1 MRRHSVS
8 VAFGILLGAVTVLAQ
23 VQAPPAPWRGAG
35 PTPCVGSDG
44 GVFQCPPAAGAVAIR
59 AGRLFDSKT
68 GQLLSRQVVLLSGE
82 RITEVGPEAQL
93 KIPAG
98 VRVIDL
104 SQATVLPGLIDAH
117 THMFNN
123 RGPKGSTEAS
133 MLIAVQNA
141 QADLRAGFTAARD
154 MSSHGNGYGDVAIRD
169 AINEGRFDGPRY
181 QVSTLGIVWGAT
193 PPDPARPDNPL
204 ASTVIRS
211 AEEGRAAVREQIRRG
226 ADWIKL
232 FPTGAYSFNPTGQA
246 QYVVTYPLPVLQ
258 ALIDE
263 THRLGKKAACHVLG
277 GEGQRNAIVA
287 GCDTIEHAFG
297 LDQEQ
302 ADMIVAKGL
311 YYDPTL
317 QRYIEPYM
325 DDNDAKSTGG
335 KYRMIPI
342 FEKAVAMAG
351 TTKGMKIMVGSGADG
366 STYAHGTQALDFEML
381 VKRANLAPARV
392 IQGATT
398 VNAEVMGWSDR
409 LGSIEKGKYAD
420 LIAVSGDP
428 LADITEL
435 QRVRFVMKGGRIIRD
450 ELGHGV
456 VH

>member
-1 MRRHSVS
+1 MKRIL
-8 VAFGILLGAVTVLAQ
+8 AFAAAITILAASAASAQ
-23 VQAPPAPWRGAG
+23 VQPPPAPWRGAG

-44 GVFQCPPAAGAVAIR
+44 GVFKCPAAPRTIAVR
-59 AGRLFDSKT
+59 AGRLFDSKS
-68 GQLLSRQVVLLSGE
+68 GQMLTRRVVLITGD
-82 RITEVGPEAQL
+82 RITDVAADGAV

-98 VRVIDL
+98 VQVIDL

-117 THMFNN
+117 THMFNT
-123 RGPKGSTEAS
+123 RGAKGTTEAS

-141 QADLRAGFTAARD
+141 QADLRAGFTSARD
-154 MSSHGNGYGDVAIRD
+154 MSSHGNGYGDVQIRN

-193 PPDPARPDNPL
+193 PPDPKKPDNPL
-204 ASTVIRS
+204 ASTVVRS
-211 AEEGRAAVREQIRRG
+211 VDQARAAVREQIAHG

-232 FPTGAYSFNPTGQA
+232 FPTGAYSFDAAGKAHYQL
-246 QYVVTYPLPVLQ
+246 TYPMPVLQ

-263 THRLGKKAACHVLG
+263 THRLGKKAGCHVLG

-287 GCDTIEHAFG
+287 GCDTIEHAFD

-302 ADMIVAKGL
+302 ANMMVAKGL

-325 DDNDAKSTGG
+325 DDNDTKSTGG

-342 FEKAVAMAG
+342 FEKAVSLASA
-351 TTKGMKIMVGSGADG
+351 TKGLKIMMGSGADG
-366 STYAHGTQALDFEML
+366 STYPHGAQALDFEML
-381 VKRANLAPARV
+381 VRHGGLTPVRAIQSGTV
-392 IQGATT
+392 I
-398 VNAEVMGWSDR
+398 NAEVLGWQNQV
-409 LGSIEKGKYAD
+409 GSIDKGKYAD

-435 QRVRFVMKGGRIIRD
+435 QRVRFVMKGGRIIRND
-450 ELGHGV
+450 LDAR
-456 VH
+456 